1 MSIESSLGIYP
12 STSTGLV
19 TQNHTS
25 PYYLH
30 PSDNPGTV
38 LVSQL
43 LTGDNYPTWRRAIRM
58 ALSAKNKMGFVNGTI
73 LKPEGPEAAEWERC
87 NDMVLSWLL
96 NSISPDI
103 ANSVIYADTAK
114 EVWDDLYNRFSQGN
128 LARIFQIKR
137 AICTLLQEQSSINV
151 YYTKLK
157 TLWDELA
164 SYTSIP
170 NCSCGSLKEIQE
182 YQQQERVYQFLMGLN
197 DSYAALRSQTLAMGS
212 LPTLGKVYSTF
223 IQEEKQR
230 ELHINANPLP
240 ESAALAV
247 AKGEFNQD
255 KFRPQ
260 NSDSKGKQR
269 PKCEH
274 CGKLGHVK
282 AKCYKLHGYPPK
294 QAHAASTT
302 TDVPSTNNAAA
313 PASTN
318 KVEIPHLTT
327 EQYQQLIS
335 ILNLNSTAPAANL
348 TGNSVYYSNSTSS
361 SWIIDTGASDHI
373 TSSIDSLSHVTPI
386 SAHKPVRLPNGSFSQ
401 ISHIGN
407 INLSEKIR
415 LSKVLCVPDFSFNLL
430 SVSKI
435 TKSLNCA
442 VIFFP
447 DFCVFQDLVSK
458 QMIGLG
464 KEHNGLYYY
473 YPTIFPTVL
482 LTQQQHHA
490 FDLWHWRLG
499 HPSASRLPYL
509 AKSINNFSSSH
520 DLFCHVCPLSKH
532 TRLPFPNKNN

>member
-73 LKPEGPEAAEWERC
+73 LKPEGPEAAKWERC

-212 LPTLGKVYSTF
+212 LPTFGKVYSTF

-260 NSDSKGKQR
+260 NSDSKGKQ
-269 PKCEH
+269 
-274 CGKLGHVK
+274 
-282 AKCYKLHGYPPK
+282 
-294 QAHAASTT
+294 
-302 TDVPSTNNAAA
+302 
-313 PASTN
+313 
-318 KVEIPHLTT
+318 
-327 EQYQQLIS
+327 
-335 ILNLNSTAPAANL
+335 
-348 TGNSVYYSNSTSS
+348 
-361 SWIIDTGASDHI
+361 
-373 TSSIDSLSHVTPI
+373 
-386 SAHKPVRLPNGSFSQ
+386 
-401 ISHIGN
+401 
-407 INLSEKIR
+407 
-415 LSKVLCVPDFSFNLL
+415 
-430 SVSKI
+430 
-435 TKSLNCA
+435 
-442 VIFFP
+442 
-447 DFCVFQDLVSK
+447 
-458 QMIGLG
+458 
-464 KEHNGLYYY
+464 
-473 YPTIFPTVL
+473 
-482 LTQQQHHA
+482 
-490 FDLWHWRLG
+490 
-499 HPSASRLPYL
+499 
-509 AKSINNFSSSH
+509 
-520 DLFCHVCPLSKH
+520 
-532 TRLPFPNKNN
+532 